1 MSKYKAILYLTKIN
15 FIFHITIILV
25 VIKLLQVPFC
35 LKNLKGFFWNA
46 FLYKRSLLS
55 DMITVNFVFFKD

>member
-35 LKNLKGFFWNA
+35 LKKF
-46 FLYKRSLLS
+46 KRILLECFP
-55 DMITVNFVFFKD
+55 V